1 MTSTTATQPA
11 PRWLRATRALGDR
24 RMAAM
29 LLLSF
34 AAGLPYGAVLGT
46 LNAWFTQGGVSPA
59 AIGAFSIILLAYAF
73 KFLWAPAFQRPL
85 FPFPQKLGPRRA
97 WLGSFQV
104 LIAILLMALALS
116 NPVANIGWAALIALL
131 VAVFSASH
139 DIVLDAWRIEVARN
153 DEDLDLMSAIY
164 QFGYRAANLITGLVA
179 LVLASRIGW
188 STTYLLIAFMMVV
201 SISGTLVAPEPAL
214 SKTDTPRETFADRV
228 DPRART
234 IVTWLVAAAWAA
246 AAFML
251 VSFVIKALSPGT
263 EVSGRNF
270 VREQGPFI
278 ILLCVIGPAVA
289 SAWLLGRYQAD
300 AQPVPMRGIGSVL
313 FRVIL
318 DPLMELISRLRWA
331 ALLVLALVLTYRFTD
346 LVWGAFAYPFY
357 LGTEHGAIAH
367 TLDEVAIASKTF
379 GTVMTV
385 VGAGVGGVALIFIGR
400 MPCLLFGAFIAAV
413 TNLLFADLAGGA
425 VFLDAALAWTQLDH
439 AFAALGADQ
448 RMARLMLAIAGE
460 NLAIGFASVASVAYL
475 TSIVNPRFAAVQYAL
490 LVSLTMLIGTLGRPA
505 LGEMI
510 ETDGFRAVFILTAWL
525 GMVAVIL
532 AALEWVRQSRSR
544 PLVTSDN
551 DAQS

>member
-1 MTSTTATQPA
+1 
-11 PRWLRATRALGDR
+11 
-24 RMAAM
+24 
-29 LLLSF
+29 
-34 AAGLPYGAVLGT
+34 
-46 LNAWFTQGGVSPA
+46 
-59 AIGAFSIILLAYAF
+59 
-73 KFLWAPAFQRPL
+73 
-85 FPFPQKLGPRRA
+85 
-97 WLGSFQV
+97 
-104 LIAILLMALALS
+104 
-116 NPVANIGWAALIALL
+116 
-131 VAVFSASH
+131 
-139 DIVLDAWRIEVARN
+139 
-153 DEDLDLMSAIY
+153 
-164 QFGYRAANLITGLVA
+164 
-179 LVLASRIGW
+179 
-188 STTYLLIAFMMVV
+188 
-201 SISGTLVAPEPAL
+201 
-214 SKTDTPRETFADRV
+214 
-228 DPRART
+228 
-234 IVTWLVAAAWAA
+234 
-246 AAFML
+246 
-251 VSFVIKALSPGT
+251 
-263 EVSGRNF
+263 
-270 VREQGPFI
+270 
-278 ILLCVIGPAVA
+278 AVA